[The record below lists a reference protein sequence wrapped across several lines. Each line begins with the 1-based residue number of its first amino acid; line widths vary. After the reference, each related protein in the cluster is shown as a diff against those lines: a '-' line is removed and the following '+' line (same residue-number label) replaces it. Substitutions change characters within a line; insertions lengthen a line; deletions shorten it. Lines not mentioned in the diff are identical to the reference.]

1 MAVVAGFKKA
11 QGVIMRSL
19 AAWYDVAARLGKIF
33 TRKAYPLHRNEN
45 ISPFFIIG
53 AGRSGTTLLRRILV
67 ASKQVHI
74 PPETYVLAQVIEH
87 YSRNAYK
94 DWPTLVRDCMA
105 LFEMHP
111 EFDTFQITLRPLLP
125 KLYILPESERSLAK
139 MLDMFYRYHAEQT
152 GVVCEYWG
160 DKTPINTF
168 ALDDI
173 YAVFPKA
180 KFIHL
185 LRDGVDVVHSCVQR
199 GLVPN
204 LKDAAFRWQDALK
217 AVECF
222 RKKHK
227 EACLD
232 VRYEALVSQPD
243 ELVHSLC
250 DWLKVDYKSSMIDE
264 NEHTAAL
271 GDMDYRHYESSLEK
285 VSSKHIGQGRKALT
299 LQDQHELQALIG
311 KDLQRLG
318 YAPANESQA

>member
-1 MAVVAGFKKA
+1 MS
-11 QGVIMRSL
+11 SL
-19 AAWYDVAARLGKIF
+19 AAWHDLVVRLGKIL
-33 TRKAYPLHRNEN
+33 TRKAHPLHQNEN
-45 ISPFFIIG
+45 ISPFFIVG

-74 PPETYVLAQVIEH
+74 PPETYVLAQVIE
-87 YSRNAYK
+87 YYRRNAYQ
-94 DWPTLVRDCMA
+94 DWESLVLHCMA

-125 KLYILPESERSLAK
+125 KLHALPETERSLAK

-152 GVVCEYWG
+152 GVVCERWG

-173 YAVFPKA
+173 YAVFPQA

-199 GLVPN
+199 GLVAN
-204 LKDAAFRWQDALK
+204 LKGAALRWQHALK

-222 RKKHK
+222 REKHK

-243 ELVHSLC
+243 DIVQALC
-250 DWLKVDYKSSMIDE
+250 DWLEVDYKPSMIDE
-264 NEHTAAL
+264 SGHAAAL
-271 GDMDYRHYESSLEK
+271 GDMDYTHYQSSLEK
-285 VSSKHIGQGRKALT
+285 VSSKHIGQGRKALA
-299 LQDQHELQALIG
+299 LQDQHELQVLIG

-318 YAPANESQA
+318 YAPANENKT